1 MSLVALMSMIPLYL
15 REFHGLSSAITGFAF
30 GMMVLF
36 GAFMQPLMGR
46 FSDRVGRRRVI
57 VFGIATAAVCA
68 FMIPVLEN
76 FGLLLLIIIFL
87 LVGVGLLEGIR
98 ASVLAAAVEYTGS
111 REGTTLGFAFTLMD
125 GLGAFG
131 ALLAGWAA
139 GIQFSHA
146 FLLAGILCTFSL
158 ILCFFVSLR
167 SSSVSPVVR

>member
-15 REFHGLSSAITGFAF
+15 REFHGMSSAMTGLAF
-30 GMMVLF
+30 GMMVLA

-46 FSDRVGRRRVI
+46 FSDRSGRRRVI

-68 FMIPVLEN
+68 FMIPILEN
-76 FGLLLLIIIFL
+76 FGLLIMIIMLL
-87 LVGVGLLEGIR
+87 LVGVGMLEGIR
-98 ASVLAAAVEYTGS
+98 SSILAAAVEYTGS
-111 REGTTLGFAFTLMD
+111 REGTTLGFSFTLMD
-125 GLGAFG
+125 GIGAFG

-158 ILCFFVSLR
+158 FLCFSVSLR
-167 SSSVSPVVR
+167 TDSVTQTV